1 MTSEKNMIILTF
13 FMKAMN
19 TRYNVLIS
27 DHYLSFILD
36 SVVMW
41 AVAVL
46 AWLRSVKRILLQ
58 SHLFYSEVQ
67 ISDELANAKVVFLKA
82 IIKNISGIIIKG

>member
-1 MTSEKNMIILTF
+1 
-13 FMKAMN
+13 
-19 TRYNVLIS
+19 
-27 DHYLSFILD
+27 
-36 SVVMW
+36 
-41 AVAVL
+41 
-46 AWLRSVKRILLQ
+46 LRSVKRILLQ